1 MLIRLHDNDNF
12 HCLDSQNPNTTNVH
26 LDWGEPSKI
35 IAIEID
41 QDRARQMGVSSSDL
55 AKFLNA
61 SVTGTVMNQYR
72 EKRELIEIRLR
83 GDKTERAEKSRAR
96 AHRLCVLHQLGAK
109 TAFGC
114 PGRLG
119 K

>member
-1 MLIRLHDNDNF
+1 MGYPLQYRVSGEDLGTVRLWAQKVAKVLGED
-12 HCLDSQNPNTTNVH
+12 PNTTNVH

-55 AKFLNA
+55 ANFLNA

-72 EKRELIEIRLR
+72 EKEN
-83 GDKTERAEKSRAR
+83 
-96 AHRLCVLHQLGAK
+96 
-109 TAFGC
+109 
-114 PGRLG
+114 
-119 K
+119 